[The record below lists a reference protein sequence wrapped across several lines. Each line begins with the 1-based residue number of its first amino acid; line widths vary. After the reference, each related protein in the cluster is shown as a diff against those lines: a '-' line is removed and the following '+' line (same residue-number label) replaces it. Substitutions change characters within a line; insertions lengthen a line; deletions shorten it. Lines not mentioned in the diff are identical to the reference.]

1 MEGVSSERRPT
12 LSEHMAA
19 VDPPTNLR
27 HLLMVT
33 DAADASS
40 TSRPGLTL
48 GTVLGFEK
56 LPAAAAAAP
65 PSAPGR
71 TLLDI
76 IREEENRPA
85 SGGDE
90 GQKINWRS
98 LKDRLLLR
106 RMAGGAAA
114 ARPAAEG
121 TGRVSLFSLLEQ
133 ADRHAAPGEEEEESS
148 SSSSAAA
155 AGEYG
160 CCVCMVRHKGAA
172 FIPCGHTFCRVC
184 SRELW
189 VSRGNCPL
197 CNGYILE
204 ILDIF

>member
-1 MEGVSSERRPT
+1 M
-12 LSEHMAA
+12 SEHMAA
-19 VDPPTNLR
+19 VNPPNNLR
-27 HLLMVT
+27 HLLMVR
-33 DAADASS
+33 DATDASS

-48 GTVLGFEK
+48 GSVLGFEK
-56 LPAAAAAAP
+56 LPVPAAAAP
-65 PSAPGR
+65 APSR

-90 GQKINWRS
+90 GQKITWRS

-106 RMAGGAAA
+106 RIAGGAAA

-121 TGRVSLFSLLEQ
+121 AGRVSLFSLLEQ
-133 ADRHAAPGEEEEESS
+133 ADRHAVPGEEEEESR
-148 SSSSAAA
+148 SSSSAAGEGG
-155 AGEYG
+155 GEYG

>member
-1 MEGVSSERRPT
+1 M
-12 LSEHMAA
+12 SEHMAA
-19 VDPPTNLR
+19 VSPPNNLR
-27 HLLMVT
+27 HLLTVRGAT
-33 DAADASS
+33 DASS

-48 GTVLGFEK
+48 GSVLGFEK
-56 LPAAAAAAP
+56 LPAPGPAP
-65 PSAPGR
+65 APSR

-76 IREEENRPA
+76 IREEENPPA
-85 SGGDE
+85 SDRVGDE
-90 GQKINWRS
+90 GQKITWRT

-106 RMAGGAAA
+106 RMA
-114 ARPAAEG
+114 PAAVEG
-121 TGRVSLFSLLEQ
+121 PGRVSLSSLLEQ
-133 ADRHAAPGEEEEESS
+133 ADRHAVPGEEQESRP
-148 SSSSAAA
+148 SSSAAGEGG
-155 AGEYG
+155 GEYG

>member
-1 MEGVSSERRPT
+1 M
-12 LSEHMAA
+12 SEHMAA
-19 VDPPTNLR
+19 VDPPTHLR
-27 HLLMVT
+27 HLLMVR

-40 TSRPGLTL
+40 ASRPGLTL
-48 GTVLGFEK
+48 GSVLGFEK
-56 LPAAAAAAP
+56 LPAAAAAP
-65 PSAPGR
+65 APGR
-71 TLLDI
+71 TLLDV
-76 IREEENRPA
+76 IREEESRPT
-85 SGGDE
+85 SGGGGE
-90 GQKINWRS
+90 GQKITWRS

-106 RMAGGAAA
+106 RL

-121 TGRVSLFSLLEQ
+121 AGRVSLFSLLEQ
-133 ADRHAAPGEEEEESS
+133 ADGHAVPGEEEEEESG
-148 SSSSAAA
+148 SSSSAA
-155 AGEYG
+155 GEGVGESG